1 MSNKLGLKIG
11 SLNTRS
17 LFMQSNSTTFKEFSS
32 YLRSSSLQLDILC
45 LQEVSHFRSQSTLT
59 ESQIRS
65 FSFAFPNCS
74 LVVSKH
80 CAIICLNSR
89 FSLVDTEVLLD
100 ERCLVASVVDASS
113 NVVCKVANI
122 YVPAQSSDR
131 PSFLSSFLSLSLWS
145 NVFNTP
151 WMLMGDFNI
160 HLHSLSV
167 SRQADVAPLV
177 HWLRTHFINCHPEGL
192 PTFPK
197 SNTCIDYLFGHSSLA
212 SRLTNGQLLY
222 MPSRWT
228 DHSLLTV
235 DLLPATASIGPG
247 SWRFNPTLLADKEF
261 LALLNATVS
270 LFFSGAVGSGSRG
283 TNTSQGGRGDPE
295 STVARWESFKLLLK
309 CCAQK
314 YTRGMKA
321 RFKNKVFTLQL
332 QRIRALSTSVSG
344 IGTRNA
350 VDPTDRVSPDSGD
363 TEQVRQLEVLIE
375 NQIQKET
382 SQNMLRSA
390 TRWHEKGE
398 RNNKYFYRVI
408 KERQSQQTI
417 QSLKCSTTGD
427 ILVDAAAINRE
438 AQGFYQRLY
447 TPDNVDAEAIDTLL
461 GNVPSDVRLS
471 SLDGDMLM
479 ELPTRDVLVSLLS
492 HAPKSKSPGLDGLP
506 FELYQYLAGVS
517 SGFLDLLV
525 DVLSVAFSG
534 VFPPSWQQTRMVL
547 LFKKGDPQLLVNWRP
562 LSLINSDAKL
572 FTKLIANRMN
582 KVLPKLINPYQTGF
596 LPHRLISDNGWLNQ
610 LLMSHLRVV
619 APDLPQVAVL
629 LDQEK
634 AYDRV
639 HPEYLRRVLLRF
651 GFPGGLVSC
660 LSSLFFGT
668 KISVSINGWLGSPVP
683 QLRGLRQG
691 DPLSPLLFNLAFEP
705 LLRSLLACP
714 GLSGV
719 TLSPVDI
726 PRKWKP
732 SPVEVREDLGTGA
745 WNWSPDYVSRSV
757 APHPVKILS
766 YADDLEVFLSSPDEW
781 SVLLSVLDLYGRA
794 SNAKVNISKTVLVSL
809 SGVSHSS
816 WVALADSA
824 GLQWHDAHSRG
835 AVRYL
840 GYPLYHTESQLQDY
854 LDGVLV
860 KVQRHSNLLKQR
872 NLSIRGAGLVAN
884 SLLLS
889 KVYHVLRVVPGGG
902 ATESWVMALKK
913 VVRDYLVSFRPGVA
927 WSTLCL
933 PRKFGGVGL
942 VDIADQSL
950 ALHLVYLQRLL
961 HPLSSSD
968 FVSSWL
974 VYAFQVYTGHKSV
987 LPWFCFPDKFK
998 TRVSSVPV
1006 LKHLGKLMLKLPKLV
1021 PSSGW
1026 SARWFLDFPLCSVL
1040 STVSSVHPPCDPSR
1054 LDPRFLVSDVSFW
1067 QPDLGIVDGVTSHFA
1082 WPSRTLRSVFLALH
1096 RDRGPVSLVYPPVM
1110 DSKIVLSHA
1119 DYYTMPPSDGA
1130 STWMPDCSHWVISN
1144 SSRSSV
1150 PLARLSLGAL
1160 RRYWHPSKDVITT
1173 RMGPPLRLPAHLR
1186 LSPVSWRLFW
1196 SLEMPAKAF
1205 TPWWRLLHDRV
1216 ATRSWCHKIVP
1227 DKVPSPVCA
1236 LCGLFEEDLYHFVV
1250 GCQLKSWFWQ
1260 DVVSLLSLQ
1269 ELLPSDDSI
1278 WLALT
1283 SLCSSGDLQVIDEDV
1298 LVALGATYSTLWK
1311 YHWRCVIDEEPWIAS
1326 AALNMVRQDHGSLFS
1341 TLSLAS
1347 VQAGTLALPITNL

>member
-1 MSNKLGLKIG
+1 
-11 SLNTRS
+11 
-17 LFMQSNSTTFKEFSS
+17 MQSNPTNLKEFSS
-32 YLRSSSLQLDILC
+32 YLRSSSLHLDILC

-59 ESQIRS
+59 ESQVRS

-89 FSLVDTEVLLD
+89 YSLVDTEVLLD

-113 NVVCKVANI
+113 NVLCKVANV
-122 YVPAQSSDR
+122 YGPAQSSDR
-131 PSFLSSFLSLSLWS
+131 PSFISDFLSLSVWS
-145 NVFNTP
+145 DVFNTP
-151 WMLMGDFNI
+151 WMVMGDFNI
-160 HLHSLSV
+160 HLHSLST
-167 SRQADVAPLV
+167 SRQADVAPFV
-177 HWLRTHFINCHPEGL
+177 HWLRTHFVNCHPDGL
-192 PTFPK
+192 ATFPK
-197 SNTCIDYLFGHSSLA
+197 SNTCIDYIFGHSSLA
-212 SRLTNGQLLY
+212 PRLTNSQLLY

-235 DLLPATASIGPG
+235 EMLPATASIGPG
-247 SWRFNPTLLADKEF
+247 SWRFNPTLLDDKEF
-261 LALLNATVS
+261 VALLNATVS
-270 LFFSGAVGSGSRG
+270 LFFSGAVGGGSKG
-283 TNTSQGGRGDPE
+283 VNTSQGSSGDSE

-314 YTRGMKA
+314 YTRSMKA

-332 QRIRALSTSVSG
+332 ERIRALSTSVSG
-344 IGTRNA
+344 VETRNA
-350 VDPTDRVSPDSGD
+350 IGQTDRVSTASGD
-363 TEQVRQLEVLIE
+363 AEQQVRQLEVLIE
-375 NQIQKET
+375 DQIQKET

-390 TRWHEKGE
+390 TRWLEQGE
-398 RNNKYFYRVI
+398 RSNKYFYRSI
-408 KERQSQQTI
+408 KVRESQQTI

-427 ILVDAAAINRE
+427 ILVEAAAINRE

-447 TPDNVDAEAIDTLL
+447 TPDAVDAEAIDTLL
-461 GNVPSDVRLS
+461 GNVPTDVRLS

-479 ELPTRDVLVSLLS
+479 ELPTRDVLLSLLT

-517 SGFLDLLV
+517 TDFLDLLV
-525 DVLSVAFSG
+525 DVLGAAFSG

-639 HPEYLRRVLLRF
+639 HPEYLCRVLLRF
-651 GFPGGLVSC
+651 GFPGELVSC

-668 KISVSINGWLGSPVP
+668 KISVSINGWLGAPVP

-719 TLSPVDI
+719 TLSPVNI

-732 SPVEVREDLGTGA
+732 SPVEVRVDHGTGSR
-745 WNWSPDYVSRSV
+745 NWTLDFVSGSV
-757 APHPVKILS
+757 APPPVKILS
-766 YADDLEVFLSSPDEW
+766 YADDLEVFLSSPEEW

-809 SGVSHSS
+809 SGVSHSA
-816 WVALADSA
+816 WVALADST

-889 KVYHVLRVVPGGG
+889 KVYHLLRVVPGG
-902 ATESWVMALKK
+902 ATTASWLKSLTT
-913 VVRDYLVSFRPGVA
+913 VVREYLVSFRPGVA

-961 HPLSSSD
+961 RPPSPSD

-974 VYAFQVYTGHKSV
+974 VYAFQVYTGHKSI
-987 LPWFCFPDKFK
+987 LPWFCFPGLYQS
-998 TRVSSVPV
+998 RVSSVPA
-1006 LKHLGKLMLKLPKLV
+1006 LTHLGKLLLRLPKLV

-1026 SARWFLDFPLCSVL
+1026 SARWFLDLPLCSVL
-1040 STVSSVHPPCDPSR
+1040 STVPSVRPPRDPSS

-1067 QPDLGIVDGVTSHFA
+1067 QPDLGIVDGVTSHLA
-1082 WPSRTLRSVFLALH
+1082 WSSRVLRPVFLALN
-1096 RDRGPVSLVYPPVM
+1096 RDRGPVSLVFPPVM
-1110 DSKIVLSHA
+1110 DSKIVLSQA
-1119 DYYTMPPSDGA
+1119 DYFAMPRSDGA
-1130 STWMPDCSHWVISN
+1130 TSWMPDCTHWTVSN
-1144 SSRSSV
+1144 SSRSAAPV
-1150 PLARLSLGAL
+1150 ARLSLGAL
-1160 RRYWHPSKDVITT
+1160 RRYWHPAKGTITS
-1173 RMGPPLRLPAHLR
+1173 RMGPPLKLPAHLL
-1186 LSPVSWRLFW
+1186 LSPALWRLFW

-1216 ATRSWCHKIVP
+1216 PHRSWCHKIMP
-1227 DKVPSPVCA
+1227 TKVLSPACA
-1236 LCGLFEEDLYHFVV
+1236 LCGFATEDLYHFVV
-1250 GCQLKSWFWQ
+1250 GCHVKSFFWQ

-1269 ELLPSDDSI
+1269 ELLPSASSI

-1283 SLCSSGDLQVIDEDV
+1283 TFCSGSDLLVIDEDV
-1298 LVALGATYSTLWK
+1298 LIALGAAYSTLWK

-1326 AALNMVRQDHGSLFS
+1326 AAINMVRQDHSTLFS
-1341 TLSLAS
+1341 SLSLAS
-1347 VQAGTLALPITNL
+1347 VQAGTLALPVITV

>member
-1 MSNKLGLKIG
+1 MSTKLGIKIG

-17 LFMQSNSTTFKEFSS
+17 LFMQSNPTNFKEFSS
-32 YLRSSSLQLDILC
+32 YLRSSSLHLDILC

-59 ESQIRS
+59 ESQVRS

-89 FSLVDTEVLLD
+89 YSLVDTEWPTSHGPSGSLLTVLH
-100 ERCLVASVVDASS
+100 
-113 NVVCKVANI
+113 
-122 YVPAQSSDR
+122 
-131 PSFLSSFLSLSLWS
+131 LSLIFSLFLFGS
-145 NVFNTP
+145 DVFNTP
-151 WMLMGDFNI
+151 WMVMGDFNI
-160 HLHSLSV
+160 HLHSLST
-167 SRQADVAPLV
+167 SRQADVAPFV
-177 HWLRTHFINCHPEGL
+177 HWLRTHFVNCHPDGL
-192 PTFPK
+192 ATFPK
-197 SNTCIDYLFGHSSLA
+197 SNTCIDYIFGHSSLA
-212 SRLTNGQLLY
+212 PRFGLIVT
-222 MPSRWT
+222 
-228 DHSLLTV
+228 
-235 DLLPATASIGPG
+235 SIGPG
-247 SWRFNPTLLADKEF
+247 SWRFNPTLLDDKEF
-261 LALLNATVS
+261 VALLNATVS
-270 LFFSGAVGSGSRG
+270 LFFSGAVGGGSKG
-283 TNTSQGGRGDPE
+283 VNTSQGSSGDSE

-314 YTRGMKA
+314 YTRSMKA

-332 QRIRALSTSVSG
+332 ERIRALSTSVSG
-344 IGTRNA
+344 VETRNA
-350 VDPTDRVSPDSGD
+350 IGQTDRVSTASGD
-363 TEQVRQLEVLIE
+363 AEQQVRQLEVLIE
-375 NQIQKET
+375 DQIQKET

-390 TRWHEKGE
+390 TRWLEQGE
-398 RNNKYFYRVI
+398 RSNKYFYRSI
-408 KERQSQQTI
+408 KVRESQQTI

-427 ILVDAAAINRE
+427 ILVEAAAINRE

-447 TPDNVDAEAIDTLL
+447 TPDAVDAEAIDTLL
-461 GNVPSDVRLS
+461 GNVPTDVRLS

-479 ELPTRDVLVSLLS
+479 ELPTRDVLLSLLT

-517 SGFLDLLV
+517 TDFLDLLV
-525 DVLSVAFSG
+525 DVLGAAFSG

-639 HPEYLRRVLLRF
+639 HPEYLCRVLLRF
-651 GFPGGLVSC
+651 GFPGELVSC

-668 KISVSINGWLGSPVP
+668 KISVSINGWLGAPVP

-719 TLSPVDI
+719 TLSPVNI

-732 SPVEVREDLGTGA
+732 SPVEVRVDHGTGSR
-745 WNWSPDYVSRSV
+745 NWTLDFVSGSV
-757 APHPVKILS
+757 APPPVKILS
-766 YADDLEVFLSSPDEW
+766 YADDLEVFLSSPEEW

-809 SGVSHSS
+809 SGVSHSA
-816 WVALADSA
+816 WVALADST

-860 KVQRHSNLLKQR
+860 KVQRHSNLMKQR

-889 KVYHVLRVVPGGG
+889 KVYHLLRVVPGG
-902 ATESWVMALKK
+902 ATTASWLKSLTT
-913 VVRDYLVSFRPGVA
+913 VVREYLVSFRPGVA

-961 HPLSSSD
+961 RPPSPSD

-974 VYAFQVYTGHKSV
+974 VYAFQVYTGHKSI
-987 LPWFCFPDKFK
+987 LPWFCFPGLYQS
-998 TRVSSVPV
+998 RVSSVPA
-1006 LKHLGKLMLKLPKLV
+1006 LTHLGKLLLRLPKLV

-1026 SARWFLDFPLCSVL
+1026 SARWFLDLPLCSVL
-1040 STVSSVHPPCDPSR
+1040 STVPSVRPPRDPSS

-1067 QPDLGIVDGVTSHFA
+1067 QPDLGIVDGVTSHLA
-1082 WPSRTLRSVFLALH
+1082 WSSRVLRPVFLALN
-1096 RDRGPVSLVYPPVM
+1096 RDRGPVSLVFPPVM
-1110 DSKIVLSHA
+1110 DSKIVLSQA
-1119 DYYTMPPSDGA
+1119 DYFAMPRSDGA
-1130 STWMPDCSHWVISN
+1130 TSWMPDCTHWTVSN
-1144 SSRSSV
+1144 SSRSAAPV
-1150 PLARLSLGAL
+1150 ARLSLGAL
-1160 RRYWHPSKDVITT
+1160 RRYWHPAKGTITS
-1173 RMGPPLRLPAHLR
+1173 RMGPPLKLPAHLL
-1186 LSPVSWRLFW
+1186 LSPALWRLFW

-1216 ATRSWCHKIVP
+1216 PHRSWCHKIMP
-1227 DKVPSPVCA
+1227 TKVLSPACA
-1236 LCGLFEEDLYHFVV
+1236 LCGFATEDLYHFVV
-1250 GCQLKSWFWQ
+1250 GCHVKSFFWQ

-1269 ELLPSDDSI
+1269 ELLPSASSI

-1283 SLCSSGDLQVIDEDV
+1283 TFCSGSDLLVIDEDV
-1298 LVALGATYSTLWK
+1298 LIALGAAYSTLWK

-1326 AALNMVRQDHGSLFS
+1326 AAINMVRQDHSTLFS
-1341 TLSLAS
+1341 SLSLAS
-1347 VQAGTLALPITNL
+1347 VQAGTLALPVITV